1 MANTTFNN
9 IPKVTS
15 VNSTDYLVGYRPLL
29 IVNSVTINS
38 SSYGGTITSAS
49 VTFVGGNPIRSA
61 TGTVQYSGNS
71 VTGIT
76 MVDKGQGYQSTP
88 TAQISVT
95 LTNLQVGAYPNTNY
109 TVNMSVDTA
118 VPPANSEIQIT
129 VPNLARYINSNYT
142 YTSAVNT
149 NQLIGSQ
156 PVSIDMHSNAIINCK
171 NTLKAWVSFNGFM
184 NSYTAGNVSGS
195 NCTISV
201 NTPPTTST
209 AYPSLYVYPITITS
223 TGIKNKL
230 PLYSQITITN
240 TTILAGTYQIQS
252 FPSTD
257 SFTINYISS
266 VYSGILFPP
275 TVSFQNQSMMASY
288 NVTSVTYVAAGH
300 YIISFNTNTFNDSN
314 YACMGGSLGNS
325 CNTVSLAGT
334 AATPTNKT
342 TSSVNIYWNTSGNGD
357 SAMVFFAAV
366 GN

>member
-15 VNSTDYLVGYRPLL
+15 VNSIDYLVGYRQIF

-88 TAQISVT
+88 TAQISYT
-95 LTNLQVGAYPNTNY
+95 LTNPQVGPYPGTNY
-109 TVNMSVDTA
+109 TVNMSVDTV

-129 VPNLARYINSNYT
+129 VPNLAGYINSNYT

-184 NSYTAGNVSGS
+184 NSFIAGTVSGS
-195 NCTISV
+195 NCTITV
-201 NTPPTTST
+201 TQLAT
-209 AYPSLYVYPITITS
+209 ADPDLYLHQIAIAS
-223 TGIKNKL
+223 TGIGNKL
-230 PLYSQITITN
+230 PLYSQITITD
-240 TTILAGTYQIQS
+240 TFLAGTYQIQS
-252 FPSTD
+252 IYTNAFI
-257 SFTINYISS
+257 INYISG
-266 VYSGILFPP
+266 SGITFPS

-288 NVTSVTYVAAGH
+288 NVTSVTYAAAGH
-300 YIISFNTNTFNDSN
+300 YTIAFNTNTFNDSN
-314 YACMGGSLGNS
+314 YACMGGSLANWAS
-325 CNTVSLAGT
+325 TVSLAGT

-342 TSSVNIYWNTSGNGD
+342 ASSVNIYWNKSGNGD